1 VDIPTDA
8 IRDAVRRALAEDV
21 GAGDLTTNAVVPP
34 DAVLRAF
41 VVYREPAVVAGLPVM
56 REVYAQLGVA
66 DQLDESVLEG
76 TRVAAG
82 ETAAVIEA
90 PAAAVLTGE
99 RVALNF
105 LQRLSGVAT
114 RTRAFVDAV
123 RGTRATILDTRKTT
137 PGLRALEKYAVRMG
151 GGTNHRMGLFDAI
164 LIKDNHIAAAGGLE
178 PALRRARAA
187 VAADVRV
194 QVEVDRVEDLESAIR
209 TGADWILLDNLAP
222 AQVAQ
227 AVRRVG
233 GRVPLEASGG
243 ITLESLRAYA
253 ETGVDYISSGD
264 LTHSAPAI
272 DIGLDVQAWT

>member
-1 VDIPTDA
+1 MDVPTDA
-8 IRDAVRRALAEDV
+8 IRDAVRRALAEDI
-21 GAGDLTTNAVVPP
+21 GAGDLTTTAVVPP
-34 DAVLRAF
+34 DAVLHVAL
-41 VVYREPAVVAGLPVM
+41 VYREPAVVAGLPVV

-66 DQLDESVLEG
+66 DQLDESVVEG
-76 TRVAAG
+76 ARVAAG

-90 PAAAVLTGE
+90 SAAAVLTGE

-151 GGTNHRMGLFDAI
+151 GGTNHRMGLFDAV

-178 PALRRARAA
+178 PAVRRARAA

-194 QVEVDRVEDLESAIR
+194 QVEVDRVEDLESAIQA
-209 TGADWILLDNLAP
+209 GADWILLDNLAP
-222 AQVAQ
+222 AQIAQ

-233 GRVPLEASGG
+233 GRIPLEASGG
-243 ITLESLRAYA
+243 ITLESVRSYA